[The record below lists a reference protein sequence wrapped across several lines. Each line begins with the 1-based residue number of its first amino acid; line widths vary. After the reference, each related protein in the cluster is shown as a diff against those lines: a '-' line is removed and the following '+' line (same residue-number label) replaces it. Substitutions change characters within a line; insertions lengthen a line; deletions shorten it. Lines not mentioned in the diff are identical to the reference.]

1 MSARLGN
8 TSNDIRSSSSQS
20 NFLAT
25 ILIAIRMTYYVAA
38 SQLTA
43 GKTGFTKN
51 PGEGT
56 LIIPITVPYSFTKTH
71 DRLAVI
77 YRVLNKLVFFDPAA
91 MCDMPTEFVVAPL
104 PARRQLWEAR
114 DAEEWQRQRQNELR
128 EEASFALAVDG
139 EIVKLDQR
147 RLSCRDAWLPYIPS
161 NDEITSQ
168 IHTSRASRSAACWT
182 EWCSGMDSMGGLI
195 MLTASMA

>member
-8 TSNDIRSSSSQS
+8 TPNDIRSSLSQY

-25 ILIAIRMTYYVAA
+25 ILIVIHMKYHVAP
-38 SQLTA
+38 SQMTA
-43 GKTGFTKN
+43 GKTGFIKN

-56 LIIPITVPYSFTKTH
+56 LIIPITVPDSLTNTY

-77 YRVLNKLVFFDPAA
+77 YRILNKLVFFDPAA
-91 MCDMPTEFVVAPL
+91 MCDMPTEFVIAPL
-104 PARRQLWEAR
+104 PAKRQLWEAQ
-114 DAEEWQRQRQNELR
+114 DAEEWQRQRQNEPR

-139 EIVKLDQR
+139 EIRRLDQR

-161 NDEITSQ
+161 NDETPSQ
-168 IHTSRASRSAACWT
+168 IFTSRASRSAACWA